1 MINLEF
7 LNFCLTSPRL
17 LTAEI
22 TSGQIALIVVFVAII
37 GYFYFDNKKAD
48 KSDDV
53 NKQDDIINSEASQV
67 SSSSGLEGTNG
78 QELANDTQLVAV
90 ITAAIMASMEEEGM
104 PVPEDGLII
113 RSIRRKTTYR

>member
-17 LTAEI
+17 LTAGI
-22 TSGQIALIVVFVAII
+22 TSGQIALVVIIIAVIV
-37 GYFYFDNKKAD
+37 YFYLDNKKAE

-53 NKQDDIINSEASQV
+53 SEQDNIIKSEASQV

>member
-1 MINLEF
+1 MINSEF

-17 LTAEI
+17 LTAGI
-22 TSGQIALIVVFVAII
+22 TSGQIALVVIIIAVIV
-37 GYFYFDNKKAD
+37 YFYLDNKKAE

-53 NKQDDIINSEASQV
+53 SEQDNIIKSEASQAP
-67 SSSSGLEGTNG
+67 STSGLEDTNN
-78 QELANDTQLVAV
+78 QDLVNDTQLVAV

-104 PVPEDGLII
+104 VVPEDGLII